1 MGQGKGRREN
11 IMTTMFE
18 VDADGYRA
26 QMSEMKPVKVV
37 YELVANAND
46 EDSVKEFTVN
56 IRWVDGETAIEYQDN
71 GAGFEKISDVWTL
84 YGHSTRRAD
93 PTKSG
98 RFNLGEKEFLV
109 LSKHATVE
117 TFDKQEKKR
126 RKFVFQNNSRVE
138 VKPEGGKG
146 TKIVARFDRW
156 DHDQFKEIC
165 HDILN
170 VYVKPDK
177 KCVINENEVKNEKPF
192 RTISGELPTKIALKE
207 GQPLSDVKRV
217 TDIDL
222 YDKKS
227 PKADAWLF
235 ENGLPIQKQSP
246 RTKWHI
252 NVNQK
257 VPLAPTR
264 VSVPNSY
271 YNKLCG
277 VVLNN
282 TADTLE
288 HAESGARW
296 VALGMKYATKA
307 TAMKV
312 LTVKLPSANPNNIM
326 LGGSDDMANKACLD
340 AGGGIIDS
348 GTFDSDVLEH
358 LKDMGCVKVAK
369 EEYGGGGK
377 YEADEKIVEPT
388 PVMIEYSNVC
398 KNVAFACLNENIR
411 VRFVKSKR
419 PASAWWQR
427 EMKSLTFNLSKL
439 GGADYFN
446 EWNEENV
453 SLLIHELGHH
463 RGRGSYEYEIEHYS
477 RQYVEELQRIGG
489 IIGKVGIKTFFG
501 IIGENNS
508 RSQRK
513 AQGWKRDL
521 DGGT

>member
-1 MGQGKGRREN
+1 
-11 IMTTMFE
+11 MTTMFE
-18 VDADGYRA
+18 VDAEGYRA
-26 QMSEMKPVKVV
+26 QMAEMKPVKTV

-46 EDSVKEFTVN
+46 EDSVEEFTVN
-56 IRWVDGETAIEYQDN
+56 IRWVDGETVIEYQDN

-84 YGHSTRRAD
+84 YGHSTRRSD

-109 LSKHATVE
+109 LSKYATVE

-138 VKPEGGKG
+138 VKPDGKKGKYGLPNTQG
-146 TKIVARFDRW
+146 TLIEARFDRW

-165 HDILN
+165 HEIRN

-177 KCVINENEVKNEKPF
+177 TCIINNVEVKNEKPF

-207 GQPLSDVKRV
+207 GAPLSDVKRV

-252 NVNQK
+252 NVKQK

-288 HAESGARW
+288 HKESGARW
-296 VALGMKYATKA
+296 VALGMKYATKE

-369 EEYGGGGK
+369 EEYGGGGRF
-377 YEADEKIVEPT
+377 EATEKIVVPT
-388 PVMIEYSNVC
+388 PEMLKYADVC
-398 KNVAFACLNENIR
+398 KAVAWECLHEKVS

-419 PASAWWQR
+419 PSSAWWNR
-427 EMKSLTFNLSKL
+427 DSPSLTFNLTHL
-439 GGADYFN
+439 GGVKYFK

-453 SLLIHELGHH
+453 SLLIHETAHH
-463 RGRGSYEYEIEHYS
+463 RGRGSYEFEIEHYS

-489 IIGKVGIKTFFG
+489 IIGKVGIKTFFDYK
-501 IIGENNS
+501 IDKNE
-508 RSQRK
+508 
-513 AQGWKRDL
+513 
-521 DGGT
+521 

>member
-1 MGQGKGRREN
+1 
-11 IMTTMFE
+11 MTTMFE

-26 QMSEMKPVKVV
+26 QMSEMKPGKVV

-340 AGGGIIDS
+340 AGCGIIDS

-377 YEADEKIVEPT
+377 YEADEKIVEPP

-427 EMKSLTFNLSKL
+427 EMKRLTFNLSKL